1 MKNHCYYRVEE
12 QNKDLL
18 GEAPIQTQA
27 TAQKCRETP
36 MGRTGIVEYKA
47 FHKVAKRE

>member
-1 MKNHCYYRVEE
+1 MQRIKY
-12 QNKDLL
+12 DLL

-27 TAQKCRETP
+27 TAQKRRETP

-47 FHKVAKRE
+47 FHKVAVMLSECP

>member
-1 MKNHCYYRVEE
+1 MAELLCNHTVEY
-12 QNKDLL
+12 DLL

-36 MGRTGIVEYKA
+36 MGRTGIVDLRL
-47 FHKVAKRE
+47 FIR